1 MEKKGMAQELCTV
14 LCAKSISFNSKY
26 HNSTRLYVKKK
37 ERMDLQQS
45 TKNNYKILNS
55 EEMQWHFKEIHG
67 KH

>member
-1 MEKKGMAQELCTV
+1 
-14 LCAKSISFNSKY
+14 
-26 HNSTRLYVKKK
+26 
-37 ERMDLQQS
+37 MDLQQS